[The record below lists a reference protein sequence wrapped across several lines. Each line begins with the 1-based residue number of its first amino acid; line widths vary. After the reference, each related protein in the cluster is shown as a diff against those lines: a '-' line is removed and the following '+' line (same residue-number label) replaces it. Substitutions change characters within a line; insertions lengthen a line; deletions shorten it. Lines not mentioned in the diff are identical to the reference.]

1 MSENNINTS
10 YVSLKDIN
18 KIYPNGV
25 QAVYNFNIDINKHDF
40 IVLVGPS
47 GCGKSTTLRMIAGL
61 EDITSGEL
69 FIDGEYSNNTP
80 SSYRDISMVF
90 QNYALY
96 PQKNVF
102 ANIAFPL
109 KNRKVNSVKIAYKI
123 QAVDQILKLINNYD
137 ELVNTIIESK
147 DSNRK
152 YSSDLEYIST
162 KLKINYFAAKLIIK
176 HKKEI
181 INNSFDKFIDFINQ
195 LKNNEIKMI
204 EESGYQ
210 IDDNYN
216 ILDDGKKIFYQRKLS
231 KVEIKDKVFR
241 IAELLDLGA
250 YLDRKPSELSG
261 GQCQRVALGRA
272 IVRDSKLFLM
282 DEPLSNLDAK
292 LRVQM
297 RSEIVRIHERI
308 GATTIY
314 VTHDQTEAMT
324 MATKIAIMSKGWIQ
338 QIGTPSEVYNNP
350 TNIFVATFIGTPQMN
365 IFNAKYKDG
374 VVTFANG
381 YSLEV
386 SKEFKTRHD
395 EYYKNKI
402 NELTKMIEESDFIKM
417 KGLFYLD
424 NIIFKENATFSSSG
438 FSKDLLLFLK
448 EIEKYKI
455 YDEVNS
461 LMNKYI
467 DNNDFVNTI
476 TIVNK
481 IYYKRILLDLLEI
494 IKDINDVNKDKIN
507 EIINFELSLLSDID
521 INSNID
527 IFDSYVESY
536 NYVKNI
542 INEVDLN
549 KTTLSIFDKLN
560 LKDRILDSQYSTLLK
575 IRGHLLTVDDV
586 SSNYLKILHNAQV
599 FNKDVVEEEN
609 ILFYQ
614 KPKKKKKE
622 VNYHLNI
629 NDSKIEFTNN
639 LYDVAIS
646 LLNKCQNA
654 LNNEHSIRV
663 GIRPENI
670 YVYDNCNSNLSS
682 PFDVSADVVELLGS
696 ELLIHSTF
704 SNSKIIAKVDV
715 DKIINTHSN
724 VTLAFD
730 KNKIIFFDDYSGDT
744 I

>member
-147 DSNRK
+147 DSNHK

-350 TNIFVATFIGTPQMN
+350 ANIFVATFIGTPQMN

-448 EIEKYKI
+448 EIEKHKI

-639 LYDVAIS
+639 LYDVAIN